1 MRAEGGLPPGDL
13 REALDRLERE
23 LRRDRDL
30 LLRTTSFTD
39 RLIGSGTLDRAT
51 VEAYGGVGPVARGSG
66 VSTDARF
73 ERPYGAYDRVGFE
86 VVTRDAGDAMA
97 RVEVRFEEI
106 AESLHLLRQAIDE
119 ARPARRSAAGGA
131 PDRPRELRSAGS
143 RPAGRARLPGRG
155 RR

>member
-1 MRAEGGLPPGDL
+1 MLRLRARLTGSRFARGMVRPGGVRFAGAGSHGDL

-39 RLIGSGTLDRAT
+39 RLIGTGTLDRAT

-86 VVTRDAGDAMA
+86 VITRDAGDAMA
-97 RVEVRFEEI
+97 RVEVRF
-106 AESLHLLRQAIDE
+106 
-119 ARPARRSAAGGA
+119 G
-131 PDRPRELRSAGS
+131 ELV
-143 RPAGRARLPGRG
+143 
-155 RR
+155 